1 MTDDTKHKI
10 GDKSA
15 QPGDGAHKL
24 DNPETKDLVN
34 AGGTAMR
41 GIEST
46 RTNKSSGSFDESQ
59 EMSIEID
66 FGNGHRESRRNKG
79 AGETGQPAETTKP
92 SREQLRH
99 ETLGALIP
107 LAQVADV
114 EAFPVLQS
122 QADHADVS
130 RFPQPQPLPFRPE
143 LKPLPI
149 PILPKD
155 GPSPILHPPHPETA
169 AKTSLEPPLPRP
181 NGPVYVDRTVPS
193 PLLHQ
198 SHAHEAASVESAA
211 LQAVVPRGADSGV
224 IEGARDLTL
233 SPKDQPIAGY
243 SPETHDKNGFVK
255 DPVGYGLMLAQ
266 QVKPG
271 DVRTDVAPPPTPV
284 PHINKPTQSQA
295 PAPVSVPAP
304 FSPSVKPVFSPAPVV
319 PVTHKDTSVSP
330 QFHPTLAPQPIDY
343 AELAR
348 KTREQSETSLK
359 EELSARETLNQ
370 SKHTLEVN
378 ARAVITNKTECDQ
391 FLADMSDFEKGYVE
405 RTPLDR
411 AKALL
416 EVAETYKQVDRL
428 LTASSD
434 AIPHTKES
442 AQKPGDTP
450 WRVQI
455 AEQIMHHAAVPTS
468 VDQGPMAVC
477 VTESLQVRLYYRDP
491 SSIAKLIADV
501 AIGGKYLARTGDKS
515 YVVPPGSENLVPDA
529 YARAYDLQSLLAGK
543 PVHALGRSY
552 FDPRSFA
559 SQVFDVTAV
568 NMAISGKQAGN
579 SSHLQYFQPTQR
591 EIESVKVEKQF
602 EEQGSVKGSDG
613 RNWSWADFLESKS
626 APNSEDVVKLNRWI
640 TGKVEQGF
648 VIESGGLSPAE
659 AVIPAN
665 RQFSDFGNLSGL
677 ITRIY
682 RSEELS
688 GTLLKL
694 KESQQWPPI
703 VRMDLSKPPT
713 REKGGAHLMVITD
726 ISADGKL
733 LSYDNTWGKQKDRTG
748 IPKISTAEM
757 GASILSKDINDFTYL
772 SDSKKKGADVSSNK
786 QVRLRLSEYSRLLS
800 GDGIDLSQ
808 QKHKDMYE
816 SKEAKDWL
824 TMHPWDRRLVEWKKA
839 IDALLAKYP

>member
-15 QPGDGAHKL
+15 QPGDGTHKL
-24 DNPETKDLVN
+24 DNPETKELVN

-79 AGETGQPAETTKP
+79 AGETGQPAETTMP
-92 SREQLRH
+92 SREQLKH
-99 ETLGALIP
+99 ETLGALIS
-107 LAQVADV
+107 LAQMADV
-114 EAFPVLQS
+114 EAFPVMQS

-155 GPSPILHPPHPETA
+155 GPSPILHPSHPETA
-169 AKTSLEPPLPRP
+169 AKASPEPPLPRP

-198 SHAHEAASVESAA
+198 SHVHEAASAESAA
-211 LQAVVPRGADSGV
+211 LRAVVPRGADSGV
-224 IEGARDLTL
+224 VEGARDLPL

-243 SPETHDKNGFVK
+243 SPETHDKDGFVK

-271 DVRTDVAPPPTPV
+271 DVRTDVAPAPAPV
-284 PHINKPTQSQA
+284 PHINKPTQSQT
-295 PAPVSVPAP
+295 PAPVPVPAP
-304 FSPSVKPVFSPAPVV
+304 FSPSVTPVISPAPVL

-391 FLADMSDFEKGYVE
+391 FLADMRDFEEDYVK
-405 RTPLDR
+405 RSPLDR
-411 AKALL
+411 AKALV
-416 EVAETYKQVDRL
+416 EIAETYKQVDRL

-455 AEQIMHHAAVPTS
+455 AEQIMHHAADPSS
-468 VDQGPMAVC
+468 VSQGVLAVC
-477 VTESLQVRLYYRDP
+477 STESLQVRQYFREP
-491 SSIAKLIADV
+491 KSIAKLVADV
-501 AIGGKYLARTGDKS
+501 ALTGKYSAQTGDKS
-515 YVVPPGSENLVPDA
+515 IDVQEKFDNLAPDSF
-529 YARAYDLQSLLAGK
+529 ARLYNVQDAIAEK
-543 PVHALGRSY
+543 PVHLWGRSY
-552 FDPRSFA
+552 SCARSFA
-559 SQVFDVTAV
+559 SQIYDVTAV
-568 NMAISGKQAGN
+568 DLAVSGKGYRYRLPTPEEVERYKNEAQGGVID
-579 SSHLQYFQPTQR
+579 SSNRFIP
-591 EIESVKVEKQF
+591 
-602 EEQGSVKGSDG
+602 
-613 RNWSWADFLESKS
+613 WKS
-626 APNSEDVVKLNRWI
+626 ALGNLSPGDNDLVKLNRWI
-640 TGKVEQGF
+640 TGKYEPGF
-648 VIESGGLSPAE
+648 VVSGARGVAPGQTPLVRELFDFHNARQDATTLTRAEDLSHILRELKSANQFP
-659 AVIPAN
+659 VIISVDA
-665 RQFSDFGNLSGL
+665 SL
-677 ITRIY
+677 
-682 RSEELS
+682 
-688 GTLLKL
+688 
-694 KESQQWPPI
+694 PPI
-703 VRMDLSKPPT
+703 NSAGA
-713 REKGGAHLMVITD
+713 GGHYITVTE
-726 ISADGKL
+726 ISGDGNK
-733 LSYDNTWGKQKDRTG
+733 LSYDNTWGKSKDHNGAPAIDTLDLAKSCLS
-748 IPKISTAEM
+748 PKLTTFDWV
-757 GASILSKDINDFTYL
+757 ASNQDHIRSLSAPGVWNNTKKDLQALSSRLNKNGKILSASEC
-772 SDSKKKGADVSSNK
+772 SDVFDNFAVKS
-786 QVRLRLSEYSRLLS
+786 
-800 GDGIDLSQ
+800 
-808 QKHKDMYE
+808 
-816 SKEAKDWL
+816 WL
-824 TMHPWDRRLVEWKKA
+824 QTHPWDQRLTELQKVV
-839 IDALLAKYP
+839 DRFVSKYPPSK

>member
-15 QPGDGAHKL
+15 QPGDGANKL
-24 DNPETKDLVN
+24 DNPETKELVN

-79 AGETGQPAETTKP
+79 PGETGQPAETTKP
-92 SREQLRH
+92 SREQLKH

-114 EAFPVLQS
+114 EAFPVMQS

-130 RFPQPQPLPFRPE
+130 KFPQPQPLPFRPE

-155 GPSPILHPPHPETA
+155 GPSPILHPPHPESA
-169 AKTSLEPPLPRP
+169 AKASLEPPLPRP

-224 IEGARDLTL
+224 IEGARDLPL

-266 QVKPG
+266 QAKPG
-271 DVRTDVAPPPTPV
+271 DVRTDVAPPPAPV

-295 PAPVSVPAP
+295 PAPVPVPAP

-319 PVTHKDTSVSP
+319 PVTHKDNLVSP
-330 QFHPTLAPQPIDY
+330 EVHPTRAPQPIDY

-348 KTREQSETSLK
+348 KSREQSEASLK

-391 FLADMSDFEKGYVE
+391 FLADMRDFEKGYVE

-416 EVAETYKQVDRL
+416 EIAETYKQVNRL

-434 AIPHTKES
+434 AIPPEAGKL
-442 AQKPGDTP
+442 QKLHGTE
-450 WRVQI
+450 WRVQA

-468 VDQGPMAVC
+468 VTQGPLAVC
-477 VTESLQVRLYYRDP
+477 GTEALQVRHYYREP
-491 SSIAKLIADV
+491 SSIAKIVSDV
-501 AIGGKYLARTGDKS
+501 ILTGKYDAKTSDKS
-515 YVVPPGSENLVPDA
+515 VNALEYPHNLVPDR
-529 YARAYDLQSLLAGK
+529 YARVYDVNAIVEDRAVWIGK
-543 PVHALGRSY
+543 DGYKDA
-552 FDPRSFA
+552 RSFA
-559 SQVFDVTAV
+559 SQVYDVAAI
-568 NMAISGKQAGN
+568 NMALSDRP
-579 SSHLQYFQPTQR
+579 QPLRYRLATEAEVARDRQNAQGGVYKKDPTDITIWTDALDR
-591 EIESVKVEKQF
+591 EMTP
-602 EEQGSVKGSDG
+602 SD
-613 RNWSWADFLESKS
+613 
-626 APNSEDVVKLNRWI
+626 EDLCKLNRWI
-640 TGKVEQGF
+640 TGKYERGF
-648 VIESGGLSPAE
+648 VISTGYLDSVQRSNPVIRELTDFALMNGDCTRLFKPEYLGAELLRMKAES
-659 AVIPAN
+659 
-665 RQFSDFGNLSGL
+665 
-677 ITRIY
+677 
-682 RSEELS
+682 
-688 GTLLKL
+688 K
-694 KESQQWPPI
+694 WPPI
-703 VRMDLSKPPT
+703 IRMDTSKPPIN
-713 REKGGAHLMVITD
+713 KKDGGAHFMVVTD
-726 ISADGKL
+726 VSPDGKL
-733 LSYDNTWGKQKDRTG
+733 LSYDMTWTKSSDKTG
-748 IPKISTAEM
+748 SPTVSTLLLGE
-757 GASILSKDINDFTYL
+757 SILSPKINSFGYISENPQFYQPYSSPAKWAYRKTEL
-772 SDSKKKGADVSSNK
+772 KKFSDEISSKG
-786 QVRLRLSEYSRLLS
+786 YSQAVKHCPGLLN
-800 GDGIDLSQ
+800 DPAI
-808 QKHKDMYE
+808 
-816 SKEAKDWL
+816 EA
-824 TMHPWDRRLVEWKKA
+824 WKKA
-839 IDALLAKYP
+839 RQWDQNLAEWSKVVQSLMEKYATRK

>member
-24 DNPETKDLVN
+24 DNPETKELVN

-92 SREQLRH
+92 SREQLKH

-271 DVRTDVAPPPTPV
+271 DVRTDVAPPPAPV

-295 PAPVSVPAP
+295 PAPVPVPAP

-319 PVTHKDTSVSP
+319 PVTHKDNLVSP
-330 QFHPTLAPQPIDY
+330 EVHPTRAPQPIDY

-348 KTREQSETSLK
+348 KSREQSEASLK

-391 FLADMSDFEKGYVE
+391 FLAD
-405 RTPLDR
+405 
-411 AKALL
+411 
-416 EVAETYKQVDRL
+416 
-428 LTASSD
+428 
-434 AIPHTKES
+434 
-442 AQKPGDTP
+442 
-450 WRVQI
+450 
-455 AEQIMHHAAVPTS
+455 
-468 VDQGPMAVC
+468 
-477 VTESLQVRLYYRDP
+477 
-491 SSIAKLIADV
+491 
-501 AIGGKYLARTGDKS
+501 
-515 YVVPPGSENLVPDA
+515 
-529 YARAYDLQSLLAGK
+529 
-543 PVHALGRSY
+543 
-552 FDPRSFA
+552 
-559 SQVFDVTAV
+559 
-568 NMAISGKQAGN
+568 
-579 SSHLQYFQPTQR
+579 
-591 EIESVKVEKQF
+591 
-602 EEQGSVKGSDG
+602 
-613 RNWSWADFLESKS
+613 
-626 APNSEDVVKLNRWI
+626 
-640 TGKVEQGF
+640 
-648 VIESGGLSPAE
+648 
-659 AVIPAN
+659 
-665 RQFSDFGNLSGL
+665 
-677 ITRIY
+677 
-682 RSEELS
+682 
-688 GTLLKL
+688 
-694 KESQQWPPI
+694 
-703 VRMDLSKPPT
+703 
-713 REKGGAHLMVITD
+713 
-726 ISADGKL
+726 
-733 LSYDNTWGKQKDRTG
+733 
-748 IPKISTAEM
+748 
-757 GASILSKDINDFTYL
+757 
-772 SDSKKKGADVSSNK
+772 
-786 QVRLRLSEYSRLLS
+786 
-800 GDGIDLSQ
+800 
-808 QKHKDMYE
+808 
-816 SKEAKDWL
+816 
-824 TMHPWDRRLVEWKKA
+824 
-839 IDALLAKYP
+839 